1 MECRIIGA
9 KYLILNNYNFIKII
23 KCDGNFNIVIEASS
37 QNDVISLLDNP
48 EYNNRLLNWNII
60 NHFSDFDLIE
70 EIISDFLANNTI
82 NRISE
87 IKEESNLDYSFLVSS
102 LKNRLLKV
110 ELEFSFNTSLRD
122 YFKKSVILKIFSKY
136 QQDCSQFLK
145 EQNKK
150 NYCFDGS
157 DSIYNAHFYTSLI
170 SKSSISCFLEDDFQN
185 QEVVIVKDSIADK
198 IKLFEDRLELEQE
211 KAFFEE
217 LDEREQIIK
226 VTCNDCIFIFL
237 TKKYLPFNDLGN
249 AEQNI
254 KEIVEK
260 HNQSIEK
267 GRELLW
273 T

>member
-1 MECRIIGA
+1 MERQVIGA
-9 KYLILNNYNFIKII
+9 KYLILNNYDFIKII
-23 KCDGNFNIVIEASS
+23 KCGENFNIVIEASS
-37 QNDVISLLDNP
+37 QNDAISLLDNT
-48 EYNNRLLNWNII
+48 EYNSKLLNWNII

-70 EIISDFLANNTI
+70 EVISNFLANNAI

-87 IKEESNLDYSFLVSS
+87 TKEESNLDYSFLVSS
-102 LKNRLLKV
+102 ANNRFLKV
-110 ELEFSFNTSLRD
+110 EIEFTFNASLKD
-122 YFKKSVILKIFSKY
+122 YFKKAVILKIFSKY

-150 NYCFDGS
+150 IYCFDGS
-157 DSIYNAHFYTSLI
+157 DSIYNAHFYISLI
-170 SKSSISCFLEDDFQN
+170 SKSPVSCFLEYDFQN
-185 QEVVIVKDSIADK
+185 QEVVIIKDSIADK
-198 IKLFEDRLELEQE
+198 IKLFEERLDLERE
-211 KAFFEE
+211 EAFLEV
-217 LDEREQIIK
+217 LDEKEQIFK
-226 VTCNDCIFIFL
+226 VICNDCIFIFI